1 MKILDKI
8 NKVSDIKLL
17 KNMELR
23 DLATEIREMI
33 INVVSKNGGHLASN
47 LGVVEITIALH
58 RIFNSPEDKIVFDVG
73 HQCYAHK
80 ILTDR
85 KYVFHTIRQEDGI
98 SGFPKRD
105 ESYHDTFNTGHSSTA
120 ISAAIGMAR
129 ARDLAHEKN
138 NIIALIGDG
147 ALTGG
152 MVWEALNDAGQSGEK
167 IIIVLNDNEMSI
179 GRNVGAISTHLS
191 NLRSARGY
199 LNLKGFVSRMLKSIP
214 LVGKY
219 VKNFVESV
227 KKVVKYTFLPNI
239 MFEQMGFKYYG
250 IVDGH
255 DIEDLE
261 KIFEHVKHIDEPVI
275 IHVKTQKGRGT
286 EFSSKNPEL
295 YHSTCPFDAKTG
307 EKQKTNYK
315 IPNYIAGHLIDLAKK
330 DNKICAV
337 TAAMEQGCGLVE
349 FERNFP
355 DRFFDVGIAE
365 QHAVTMCAGMAVS
378 GYKPVFFVYSS
389 FLQRAY
395 DQVLHDVCMQN
406 LGVTIIVYNTGVV
419 GDDGETHH
427 GIFDVSFLRHIPN
440 LNLYSPSSI
449 EEAYDMMDSSLESL
463 NPTIILLPKTM
474 PKITLAPYEKDL
486 SWTKFT
492 MAEKPEI
499 AIFASGSIL
508 VNAMDAI
515 RHNELYLNVD
525 VFNSRSIKPID
536 KKTITEVAKTYKKIV
551 TIEDNLIQAGFGS
564 AVLEVLQETDF
575 KCKNLIRMG
584 YEDNYVGHGKIISL
598 HEKAGID
605 TLSIAKKLKELLQ
618 DG

>member
-1 MKILDKI
+1 MDSKILDKI
-8 NKVSDIKLL
+8 NEVSDIKSLN
-17 KNMELR
+17 NMQLR
-23 DLATEIREMI
+23 ELATEIRQMI
-33 INVVSKNGGHLASN
+33 IDVVSKNGGHLASN
-47 LGVVEITIALH
+47 LGVVEIPIALH
-58 RIFNSPEDKIVFDVG
+58 RIFDSPKDKIVFDVG

-85 KYVFHTIRQEDGI
+85 KHVFHTIRQEEGI

-105 ESYHDTFNTGHSSTA
+105 ESAHDTFNTGHSSTA

-129 ARDLAHEKN
+129 ARDLAGEKN
-138 NIIALIGDG
+138 NVVALIGDG

-167 IIIVLNDNEMSI
+167 IVIVLNDNEMSI
-179 GRNVGAISTHLS
+179 GKNVGAISTHLS

-199 LNLKGFVSRMLKSIP
+199 INLKGIVSSALKSIP
-214 LVGKY
+214 LIGKSL
-219 VKNFVESV
+219 KDFVESV

-239 MFEQMGFKYYG
+239 MFEQLGFRYYG

-275 IHVKTQKGRGT
+275 IHVKTQKGRGA
-286 EFSSKNPEL
+286 EYSSTSPEL

-307 EKQKTNYK
+307 VKKKSNYK
-315 IPNYIAGHLIDLAKK
+315 IPNKIVEHLIELA
-330 DNKICAV
+330 DKICAI
-337 TAAMEQGCGLVE
+337 TAAMEHGCGLVE
-349 FERNFP
+349 FQKHFP

-378 GYKPVFFVYSS
+378 GCKPVFFVYSS

-395 DQVLHDVCMQN
+395 DQILHDMCMQDV
-406 LGVTIIVYNTGVV
+406 GATIVVYNTGVV

-440 LNLYSPSSI
+440 LHLYSPSSI
-449 EEAYDMMDSSLESL
+449 EEAYNMMDRAIDSSK
-463 NPTIILLPKTM
+463 PTIILLPKTM
-474 PKITLAPYEKDL
+474 PKITLAPSDSSL

-492 MAEKPEI
+492 MADKPKI

-515 RHNELYLNVD
+515 RNYELYRYVD
-525 VFNSRSIKPID
+525 VYNSRSIKPID
-536 KKTITEVAKTYKKIV
+536 KETIKNVAKSYKKIV

-575 KCKNLIRMG
+575 KANNLIRLG
-584 YEDNYVGHGKIISL
+584 YEDRYVGHGKITSL
-598 HEKAGID
+598 HKKAGID

-618 DG
+618 DE